1 MGAATNE
8 VVIPKQVVIPPD
20 HRVRL
25 EVDLPTDY
33 PVGATE
39 VTLIFKGAT
48 QTTPRPSRLA
58 ELSGK
63 GKGKVWI
70 ADDFDAP
77 VPDFAEYS

>member
-20 HRVRL
+20 HHVRL

-39 VTLIFKGAT
+39 VTLIFKAA
-48 QTTPRPSRLA
+48 QTASRPSRLA